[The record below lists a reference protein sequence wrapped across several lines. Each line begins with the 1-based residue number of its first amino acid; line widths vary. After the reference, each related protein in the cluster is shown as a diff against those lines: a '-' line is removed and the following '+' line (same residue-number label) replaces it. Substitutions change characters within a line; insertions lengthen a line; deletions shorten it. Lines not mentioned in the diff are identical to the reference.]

1 MTEPKKLQFIQSQDI
16 ISLIEVDQLQL
27 GVDEQVQGIKQ
38 VASSPPG
45 TQLGDN
51 NSLPVRG
58 GIVQKYSY

>member
-1 MTEPKKLQFIQSQDI
+1 MTEPNKLQFIQSQHI
-16 ISLIEVDQLQL
+16 ICLIEVTQLQL

-38 VASSPPG
+38 VTSCPPG

-58 GIVQKYSY
+58 GIVQKLL